1 MTSSRMRSSRRTRA
15 FTLLEAIVSV
25 AIVAALL
32 GALGVF
38 IRNLGDAR
46 TRLATSVERIECA
59 DAVFAL
65 VDRAL
70 ATAVVADPA
79 LGAGVGGNER
89 SLRIVRATVGL
100 GEGDAPL
107 LAERERCEVRF
118 DGGTG
123 RIELARGDRRDAVE
137 VPVHAMRV
145 RYLVEGGWRDA
156 FDSRDAG
163 VFPVGIEVSIWFDRV
178 TEADLGSAADE
189 LAALTPLGSPDR
201 RRFFRVPGAPRI
213 DPLARRVIEDE
224 QSTGAEM
231 SDKEI
236 LDDEILDD
244 GSLEK
249 ERVDEEMRDQAR
261 EGTPL
266 DTRNDGRRSV
276 SPARGSASTRTRGGS

>member
-1 MTSSRMRSSRRTRA
+1 MTRPRARTWRRIRA
-15 FTLLEAIVSV
+15 FTLLEAIVGV

-32 GALGVF
+32 GALGIF

-137 VPVHAMRV
+137 VPVRAMRV

-156 FDSRDAG
+156 FDSADAG
-163 VFPVGIEVSIWFDRV
+163 VFPAGIEVSIWFDRV
-178 TEADLGSAADE
+178 AEVDVGPVAGEAAAP
-189 LAALTPLGSPDR
+189 APLGSPDR

-213 DPLARRVIEDE
+213 DPLARRAIEDE
-224 QSTGAEM
+224 QSTDAEM
-231 SDKEI
+231 SDA
-236 LDDEILDD
+236 DVMDEGLTDESRD
-244 GSLEK
+244 GMS
-249 ERVDEEMRDQAR
+249 
-261 EGTPL
+261 L
-266 DTRNDGRRSV
+266 DTGNDGRRRTPSERD
-276 SPARGSASTRTRGGS
+276 PASSRRGGGS

>member
-1 MTSSRMRSSRRTRA
+1 MTGPRMRSWHRKRA
-15 FTLLEAIVSV
+15 FTLLEAIVGV

-32 GALGVF
+32 GALGIF

-137 VPVHAMRV
+137 VPVRAMRV

-156 FDSRDAG
+156 FDSADAG
-163 VFPVGIEVSIWFDRV
+163 VFPAGIEVSIWFDRV
-178 TEADLGSAADE
+178 AEADLGSAADE
-189 LAALTPLGSPDR
+189 LAAPTPLGSPDR

-213 DPLARRVIEDE
+213 DPLARRAIEDE
-224 QSTGAEM
+224 QSTDAEM
-231 SDKEI
+231 SDEKS
-236 LDDEILDD
+236 LDDEMLD
-244 GSLEK
+244 E

-261 EGTPL
+261 EGASF
-266 DTRNDGRRSV
+266 DTRNDGRRSM
-276 SPARGSASTRTRGGS
+276 SPARGSASARTRGGS

>member
-1 MTSSRMRSSRRTRA
+1 MRSWRRKRA
-15 FTLLEAIVSV
+15 FTLLEAIVGV

-32 GALGVF
+32 GALGIF

-137 VPVHAMRV
+137 VPVRAMRV

-156 FDSRDAG
+156 FDSADAG
-163 VFPVGIEVSIWFDRV
+163 VFPAGIEVSIWFDRV
-178 TEADLGSAADE
+178 AEADLGSAADE
-189 LAALTPLGSPDR
+189 LAAPTPLGSPDR

-213 DPLARRVIEDE
+213 DPLARRAIEDE
-224 QSTGAEM
+224 QSTDAEM
-231 SDKEI
+231 SNEKS
-236 LDDEILDD
+236 LDDEMLD
-244 GSLEK
+244 E

-261 EGTPL
+261 EGASF
-266 DTRNDGRRSV
+266 DTRNDGRRSM
-276 SPARGSASTRTRGGS
+276 SPARGSASARTRGGS

>member
-1 MTSSRMRSSRRTRA
+1 MTRPRARTWRRIRA
-15 FTLLEAIVSV
+15 FTLLEAIVGI

-32 GALGVF
+32 GALGIF

-70 ATAVVADPA
+70 ATAVVADPV

-137 VPVHAMRV
+137 VPVRAMRV
-145 RYLVEGGWRDA
+145 RYLAEGGWRDA

-163 VFPVGIEVSIWFDRV
+163 VFPAGIEVAIWFDRV
-178 TEADLGSAADE
+178 AEADLGSAADE
-189 LAALTPLGSPDR
+189 VATPAPLGSPDR

-213 DPLARRVIEDE
+213 DPLARRAIEDE

-231 SDKEI
+231 SDEEM
-236 LDDEILDD
+236 LEEERVDEERVD
-244 GSLEK
+244 E

-261 EGTPL
+261 EGASF
-266 DTRNDGRRSV
+266 DTRNDGRRSM
-276 SPARGSASTRTRGGS
+276 SPARGSASARTRGGS

>member
-1 MTSSRMRSSRRTRA
+1 MTRPRARTWRRIRA
-15 FTLLEAIVSV
+15 FTLLEAIVGV

-32 GALGVF
+32 GALGIF

-137 VPVHAMRV
+137 VPVRAMRV

-156 FDSRDAG
+156 FDSADAG
-163 VFPVGIEVSIWFDRV
+163 VFPAGIEVSIWFDRV
-178 TEADLGSAADE
+178 AEADLGSAADE
-189 LAALTPLGSPDR
+189 LAAPTPLGSPDR

-213 DPLARRVIEDE
+213 DPLARRAIEDE
-224 QSTGAEM
+224 QSTDAEM
-231 SDKEI
+231 SDEEI
-236 LDDEILDD
+236 LE
-244 GSLEK
+244 E

-261 EGTPL
+261 EGASF
-266 DTRNDGRRSV
+266 DTRNDGRRSM
-276 SPARGSASTRTRGGS
+276 SPARGSASPRTRGGS

>member
-1 MTSSRMRSSRRTRA
+1 MTGDRMRSRRRMRA
-15 FTLLEAIVSV
+15 FTLLEAIVGV

-32 GALGVF
+32 GALGIF

-89 SLRIVRATVGL
+89 SLRVVRATVGL

-137 VPVHAMRV
+137 VPVRAMRV

-156 FDSRDAG
+156 FDSADAG
-163 VFPVGIEVSIWFDRV
+163 VFPAGIEVSIWFDRGAEV
-178 TEADLGSAADE
+178 DVGSAAGDV
-189 LAALTPLGSPDR
+189 AAPAPLGSPDR

-213 DPLARRVIEDE
+213 DPLARRAIEDE
-224 QSTGAEM
+224 QSSDEM
-231 SDKEI
+231 SS
-236 LDDEILDD
+236 DEISGDEM
-244 GSLEK
+244 LEDEMLED
-249 ERVDEEMRDQAR
+249 ERKGASR
-261 EGTPL
+261 EGAPL
-266 DTRNDGRRSV
+266 DTMNDS
-276 SPARGSASTRTRGGS
+276 RGSGSPGRGPASSRRRGGS